1 MIKLIQSGCLMCRM
15 PGPYGNLKMG
25 TLILVAAFMWTSCGD
40 ELNREAFYKDNN
52 PPGPVEEPVV
62 ENVAGGA
69 LITYQIP
76 DDEDVISVEGSFQR
90 GAKTVTKSSSIFS
103 NQIIIDGLKSGTSY
117 DVTLRAVDRSNNY
130 SSPVVVEINPLE
142 APIDVIM
149 NNIKIVRD
157 FGGVRIEFDNK
168 EPISIEFQLLK
179 KDSISG
185 AYEYQFSAF
194 NSSSA
199 IKSHTFRGFPP
210 VPADFAVVAIDR
222 WNNIS
227 DTVYSTI
234 TPLKEVEFDPSTFG
248 APTPRVPL
256 DNGDAFGWVLPNMW
270 DGTISAGNG
279 FHTDQIFAGHSGIG
293 DYTEKVQMFTIDLG
307 IEVNISRIKLWP
319 RQGTWIFSH
328 GNPRYFEIWGIDKIP
343 EGYDG
348 TNFDGWAKIVED
360 GEVIKP
366 SGSPIGVNSAEDVA
380 AAAEGHEFNCQSPNA
395 KVRFVR
401 FVNFKNWSGSTF
413 IHISEMKLWGTKVE

>member
-1 MIKLIQSGCLMCRM
+1 
-15 PGPYGNLKMG
+15 
-25 TLILVAAFMWTSCGD
+25 SCGD

-149 NNIKIVRD
+149 NNIKTVRD

-199 IKSHTFRGFPP
+199 IK
-210 VPADFAVVAIDR
+210 
-222 WNNIS
+222 
-227 DTVYSTI
+227 
-234 TPLKEVEFDPSTFG
+234 
-248 APTPRVPL
+248 
-256 DNGDAFGWVLPNMW
+256 
-270 DGTISAGNG
+270 
-279 FHTDQIFAGHSGIG
+279 IG
-293 DYTEKVQMFTIDLG
+293 RASCRETM
-307 IEVNISRIKLWP
+307 
-319 RQGTWIFSH
+319 
-328 GNPRYFEIWGIDKIP
+328 
-343 EGYDG
+343 
-348 TNFDGWAKIVED
+348 
-360 GEVIKP
+360 
-366 SGSPIGVNSAEDVA
+366 
-380 AAAEGHEFNCQSPNA
+380 
-395 KVRFVR
+395 
-401 FVNFKNWSGSTF
+401 
-413 IHISEMKLWGTKVE
+413 